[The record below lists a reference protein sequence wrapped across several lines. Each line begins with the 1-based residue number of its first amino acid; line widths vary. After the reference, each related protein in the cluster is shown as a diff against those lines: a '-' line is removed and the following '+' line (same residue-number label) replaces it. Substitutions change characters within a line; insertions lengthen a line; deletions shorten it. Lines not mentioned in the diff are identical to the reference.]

1 MDELETK
8 VKDYEA
14 RDVNLHEKTQTV
26 KKLIQTNQMLRDD
39 SVKQTEQFEHLQAKY
54 KDLLVKFNILSK
66 ESLRNKELI
75 FTQQTGANLGNYESF
90 LEEDEKELLKIKERK
105 QNRKAQ
111 DSYDRTFD
119 DVS

>member
-1 MDELETK
+1 
-8 VKDYEA
+8 
-14 RDVNLHEKTQTV
+14 V

-105 QNRKAQ
+105 QNRKR
-111 DSYDRTFD
+111 RTATTAP
-119 DVS
+119 STT